1 MREHVEIANIEFGAD
16 DDGKKTAV
24 VTFKVTDE
32 NPIPSALNFEIEIM
46 VRHDSDVA
54 GVVSVAKRAFHAL
67 TSSLA
72 DQTEEWVRAQP

>member
-1 MREHVEIANIEFGAD
+1 MRESVEIANIEFGKD
-16 DDGKKTAV
+16 DDGKPTAV

-32 NPIPSALNFEIEIM
+32 NPLPSALNFEVDIM
-46 VRHDSDVA
+46 VRHDGDIA

-72 DQTEEWVRAQP
+72 DQTEDWVRATP